1 MGRRAA
7 SGLPGGSGSRWR
19 RRLGRF
25 KAPPAVTRAPP
36 PPAEHPAG
44 RHGGGGPGGPRLSS
58 ALPSAASARPRCPG
72 ARSCAAAPARG
83 AAPGAGNG
91 PCPSAPPGTHPAAPG
106 GGGGSASVPGIP
118 RGSGRRCRCGGGE
131 GRREGMA
138 QAVPPVPCRGA
149 PAVLPQRAGS
159 RPAGHQRRGSAGAA
173 QVVRCEAGCKAS
185 PQPPVA
191 SCLRGIV
198 ASFSIGIGFSLRFSA
213 DQGNLGLGGCPGT
226 GSGFAT

>member
-58 ALPSAASARPRCPG
+58 APPLPSPPSARPRCPG

-91 PCPSAPPGTHPAAPG
+91 PCPSAPPGTQPAAPG
-106 GGGGSASVPGIP
+106 PAAAPRCWGS
-118 RGSGRRCRCGGGE
+118 RGARGAGVAAEE
-131 GRREGMA
+131 GRGWQGGDGREGMA
-138 QAVPPVPCRGA
+138 QAVPRCPRGA
-149 PAVLPQRAGS
+149 AAASREPSRRAPATW
-159 RPAGHQRRGSAGAA
+159 QRRSSAGGA
-173 QVVRCEAGCKAS
+173 VR
-185 PQPPVA
+185 
-191 SCLRGIV
+191 
-198 ASFSIGIGFSLRFSA
+198 
-213 DQGNLGLGGCPGT
+213 GLL
-226 GSGFAT
+226 